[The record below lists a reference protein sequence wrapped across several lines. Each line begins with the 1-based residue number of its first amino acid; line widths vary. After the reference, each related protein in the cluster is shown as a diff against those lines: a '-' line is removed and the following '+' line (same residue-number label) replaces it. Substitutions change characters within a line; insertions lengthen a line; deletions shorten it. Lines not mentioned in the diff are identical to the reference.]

1 VVPPDPSVPISQPG
15 IIFCFR
21 QRDNKRPTEVNPL
34 APYYLVY
41 ALDDGNVRLTFM
53 QPKQALDLFRS
64 LAANHVSAFTDLC
77 DSFDARN
84 ANGSDMSHESCLLDS
99 AMESIK
105 RTFAR
110 RATTSLLSGRD
121 GLLPMASETPTSAD
135 DMELVT
141 WLVVM
146 EPQL

>member
-1 VVPPDPSVPISQPG
+1 
-15 IIFCFR
+15 
-21 QRDNKRPTEVNPL
+21 
-34 APYYLVY
+34 
-41 ALDDGNVRLTFM
+41 M

-84 ANGSDMSHESCLLDS
+84 ANGSNMSHNESHLLDS

-121 GLLPMASETPTSAD
+121 GLLPMASETPTSSD
-135 DMELVT
+135 DMELVA
-141 WLVVM
+141 WLIVM